1 MMNDYLRIKQAINWI
16 EAQNE
21 NQPSVADMAA
31 QLGLSESHFHRL
43 FQRWAGIS
51 PKRFAA
57 VLTAAHARRL
67 LQRSTP
73 LLETAFACGLSS
85 PGRLHELFVQHEAI
99 TPGDIQR
106 GGEGL
111 ELRYGIHPSP
121 FGPCLLA
128 ETRRGV
134 CALDFVEAGHEE
146 AAVQALAARWP
157 GARLLAT
164 PAITENTLKKVL
176 AGLRS
181 EGGLPR
187 LAVAGTNFQVRVWS
201 ALLCL
206 PPGRLASYQQIAS
219 AIGQPGATR
228 AVGTAIGANPVP
240 LLIPCHRVIRASGAF
255 GQYSGGA
262 WRKRAILAWEQA
274 DSQTAPTRATG

>member
-1 MMNDYLRIKQAINWI
+1 MDDYQRIEQAINWI
-16 EAQNE
+16 EDHREQ
-21 NQPSVADMAA
+21 QPSVADMAA
-31 QLGLSESHFHRL
+31 QLGLSDSHFQHL

-51 PKRFAA
+51 PKRFVA
-57 VLTAAHARRL
+57 VLTATHAREL
-67 LQRSTP
+67 LERSTP
-73 LLETAFACGLSS
+73 LLETAFACGLSG
-85 PGRLHELFVQHEAI
+85 PGRLHELFVQHEAV

-111 ELRYGIHPSP
+111 EIHYGIHDSP

-134 CALDFVEAGHEE
+134 CALDFVDEGDEDKALK
-146 AAVQALAARWP
+146 ALAERWP
-157 GARLLAT
+157 GARLVEDPQHSQAT
-164 PAITENTLKKVL
+164 LSHILSTL
-176 AGLRS
+176 RTDS
-181 EGGLPR
+181 QRPR
-187 LAVAGTNFQVRVWS
+187 LAAQGTNFQVRVWS

-206 PPGRLASYQQIAS
+206 PPGQLASYQQIAT

-240 LLIPCHRVIRASGAF
+240 LLIPCHRVIRSTGAF

-274 DSQTAPTRATG
+274 ESGR

>member
-1 MMNDYLRIKQAINWI
+1 MDDYQRIEQAINWI
-16 EAQNE
+16 EAHRE
-21 NQPSVADMAA
+21 RQPSVAKMAA
-31 QLGLSESHFHRL
+31 HLGLSDSHFQHL

-57 VLTAAHARRL
+57 VLTATHARKL
-67 LQRSTP
+67 LQRSTS

-85 PGRLHELFVQHEAI
+85 PGRLHELFVQHEAV

-111 ELRYGIHPSP
+111 ELQYGIHASP

-128 ETRRGV
+128 ETSRGV
-134 CALDFVEAGHEE
+134 CALDFIEPGQQDEGLKS
-146 AAVQALAARWP
+146 LAQRWP
-157 GARLLAT
+157 GAKLSANPRRTAT
-164 PAITENTLKKVL
+164 TLSLIL
-176 AGLRS
+176 AGLRTD
-181 EGGLPR
+181 GDRPG
-187 LAVAGTNFQVRVWS
+187 LAVKGTNFQVRVWS

-206 PPGRLASYQQIAS
+206 PPGQLSSYQQIAT

-255 GQYSGGA
+255 GQYSGGP

-274 DSQTAPTRATG
+274 S